1 MAQCCPNTLDMGTV
15 SILIPKTAHRAYTA
29 ATEAFSSLTASC
41 LSLPDVSGQKWV
53 RATPANVPGCRLPA
67 QRLNKYTA
75 IVTPSGNAKG
85 KVM

>member
-53 RATPANVPGCRLPA
+53 RATPAKGVWQALTAVRLHLRMGKISP
-67 QRLNKYTA
+67 K
-75 IVTPSGNAKG
+75 GN
-85 KVM
+85 